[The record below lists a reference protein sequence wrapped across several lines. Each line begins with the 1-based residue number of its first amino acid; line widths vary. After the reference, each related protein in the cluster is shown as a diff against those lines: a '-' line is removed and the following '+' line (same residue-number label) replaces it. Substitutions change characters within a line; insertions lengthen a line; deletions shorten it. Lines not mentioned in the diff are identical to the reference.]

1 VGKIGRKGVDGEV
14 GFLKIWWGRW
24 EEKGRGSERGKWGCF
39 KVKEV
44 NPRSIDRGKKWK
56 GR

>member
-24 EEKGRGSERGKWGCF
+24 EGKGVGERKMGML
-39 KVKEV
+39 
-44 NPRSIDRGKKWK
+44 
-56 GR
+56 